1 VGFISLGCPKNLVD
15 SEVMMGLL
23 DRAGARLTAHPEE
36 AEILIVNTCS
46 FIDTAKQ
53 ESVDTIL
60 EMARHKTSGS
70 ARKLI
75 VAGCLVERYRDEIR
89 KSIPEVDAV
98 VGTGELE
105 SILEAAGLPPTPA
118 APSLFNIL
126 SGKAAEIRPGQE
138 SQAGTHK
145 TVAKSGMQADEEP
158 QKHPSGAKAHDDF
171 AAITARLKSCP
182 DTKPLRVHQE
192 ASHSATCLAPEVRS
206 ASEHIQNEDRP
217 KGRPEGDHRERQG
230 RFRRDSWQGATHL
243 LPTYLYDETTPRF
256 LTTPKSSAYI
266 KIAEGCDHPCSFC
279 VIPNLRGKFRS
290 RRFESVVA
298 EAHQLVARGVREITL
313 IGQETTCYGEDL
325 GIKDGLALLLDA
337 LAAIEGLRWLRFLYA
352 YPNRITG
359 RLLDTIA
366 RHDNICKY
374 LDVPLQHAAPSV
386 LKRMKRGGSA
396 EIFLK
401 TLEKVRAAVPG
412 IALRTSFIAGFPG
425 ESLRDFEILEEF
437 IGEARFDWLG
447 VFSYSDEEGS
457 GAFSLDGKVPRRTIE
472 TRKRRLMKLQQ
483 SISKRARQQWVG
495 REMVLLAEG
504 ESEETPLLWEGR
516 TQFHAPEIDGKLY
529 INDFGELGPNVA
541 TLEPGRFYRAQITE
555 AHDYDVV
562 ARILSGPL

>member
-36 AEILIVNTCS
+36 AEILVVNTCS

-60 EMARHKTSGS
+60 EMARHKISGS
-70 ARKLI
+70 AKKLI

-105 SILEAAGLPPTPA
+105 SILEAAGLQ
-118 APSLFNIL
+118 APVAISPFNIL
-126 SGKAAEIRPGQE
+126 SGSHVETRPSQE
-138 SQAGTHK
+138 SLSGTHK
-145 TVAKSGMQADEEP
+145 QSSITHGSASDLYQGTTSVVPQMP
-158 QKHPSGAKAHDDF
+158 QKESRA
-171 AAITARLKSCP
+171 
-182 DTKPLRVHQE
+182 
-192 ASHSATCLAPEVRS
+192 LAPAPTS
-206 ASEHIQNEDRP
+206 
-217 KGRPEGDHRERQG
+217 RPEGDHREQQG
-230 RFRRDSWQGATHL
+230 RFRRDDWQGATHL

-279 VIPNLRGKFRS
+279 IIPNLRGKFRS

-313 IGQETTCYGEDL
+313 IGQDTTCYGEDL
-325 GIKDGLALLLDA
+325 GLKDGLATLLDA
-337 LAAIEGLRWLRFLYA
+337 LAAIPNLRWLRFLYA
-352 YPNRITG
+352 YPNRITN
-359 RLLDTIA
+359 RLLETIA
-366 RHDNICKY
+366 KHDNICKY
-374 LDVPLQHAAPSV
+374 LDLPLQHASPAV

-412 IALRTSFIAGFPG
+412 IALRTSFIVGFPG
-425 ESLRDFEILEEF
+425 ETSEDLTHLEKF
-437 IGEARFDWLG
+437 VKAARFDWLG
-447 VFSYSDEEGS
+447 VFTYSDEEGS
-457 GAFSLDGKVPRRTIE
+457 GAFSLDAKLHKRTIE
-472 TRKRRLMKLQQ
+472 ARKRRLMKLQQ
-483 SISKRARQQWVG
+483 SISKRAKQQWVG
-495 REMVLLAEG
+495 RELVLLAEG
-504 ESEETPLLWEGR
+504 ESEETPLLWEAR
-516 TQFHAPEIDGKLY
+516 TQFHAPEIDGKVY
-529 INDFGELGPNVA
+529 INDFGELA
-541 TLEPGRFYRAQITE
+541 ALEPGRFYKAEITE
-555 AHDYDVV
+555 AHEYDVV

>member
-23 DRAGARLTAHPEE
+23 DRAGARLTSRPED
-36 AEILIVNTCS
+36 ADILVVNTCS

-60 EMARHKTSGS
+60 EMARLKTSGS
-70 ARKLI
+70 AKKLI

-105 SILEAAGLPPTPA
+105 AILEAAGLARPA
-118 APSLFNIL
+118 AAVSPFNIITSVHADTR
-126 SGKAAEIRPGQE
+126 SGKE

-145 TVAKSGMQADEEP
+145 
-158 QKHPSGAKAHDDF
+158 H
-171 AAITARLKSCP
+171 AAS
-182 DTKPLRVHQE
+182 
-192 ASHSATCLAPEVRS
+192 APEVS
-206 ASEHIQNEDRP
+206 F
-217 KGRPEGDHRERQG
+217 RPEGNHRERQG
-230 RFRRDSWQGATHL
+230 RFSRDDWQGATHL
-243 LPTYLYDETTPRF
+243 LPTYLYDENTPR
-256 LTTPKSSAYI
+256 LLSTPRASAYI

-290 RRFESVVA
+290 RRFESVVT
-298 EAHQLVARGVREITL
+298 EARQLVASGVSELTL
-313 IGQETTCYGEDL
+313 IGQDTTCYGEDL

-337 LAAIEGLRWLRFLYA
+337 LAGIEGLRWLRFLYA

-359 RLLDTIA
+359 RLLSTIA
-366 RHDNICKY
+366 KHDNICKY
-374 LDVPLQHAAPSV
+374 LDVPLQHASPEV
-386 LKRMKRGGSA
+386 LKRMKRGAGA

-412 IALRTSFIAGFPG
+412 IALRTTFIVGFPG

-437 IGEARFDWLG
+437 IGEAKFDWLG
-447 VFSYSDEEGS
+447 VFNYSDEEGS
-457 GAFSLDGKVPRRTIE
+457 GAYSLDAKLPARTIE
-472 TRKRRLMKLQQ
+472 SRKRRLMKLQQ
-483 SISKRARQQWVG
+483 SISKRAKQQWIG
-495 REMVLLAEG
+495 RELVVLAEG

-516 TQFHAPEIDGKLY
+516 TEFHAPEIDGKVY
-529 INDFGELGPNVA
+529 INDFGG
-541 TLEPGRFYRAQITE
+541 LEALQAGRFYKAQITE

-562 ARILSGPL
+562 ARIVSGPL

>member
-1 VGFISLGCPKNLVD
+1 MAPSVGFISLGCPKNLVD

-53 ESVDTIL
+53 ESIDTIL
-60 EMARHKTSGS
+60 EMARFKTSGS

-105 SILEAAGLPPTPA
+105 SILEAAGLQFPA
-118 APSLFNIL
+118 DAPIPLFNIL
-126 SGKAAEIRPGQE
+126 SGQAAATRPGQE
-138 SQAGTHK
+138 SQSGTHK
-145 TVAKSGMQADEEP
+145 LATNGSGSV
-158 QKHPSGAKAHDDF
+158 SGHDF
-171 AAITARLKSCP
+171 SRAAMPPIKTR
-182 DTKPLRVHQE
+182 
-192 ASHSATCLAPEVRS
+192 ASAPAATS
-206 ASEHIQNEDRP
+206 
-217 KGRPEGDHRERQG
+217 RPEGDLREQQG
-230 RFRRDSWQGATHL
+230 RFRRDDWQGAAHL

-266 KIAEGCDHPCSFC
+266 KIAEGCDHPCTFC

-298 EAHQLVARGVREITL
+298 EAHQLVARGVQEITL
-313 IGQETTCYGEDL
+313 IGQDTTCYGEDL
-325 GIKDGLALLLDA
+325 GLKDGLATLLDT
-337 LAAIEGLRWLRFLYA
+337 LARIDGLRWLRFLYA
-352 YPNRITG
+352 YPNRIT
-359 RLLDTIA
+359 RNLLSTIA

-374 LDVPLQHAAPSV
+374 LDVPLQHASPAV
-386 LKRMKRGGSA
+386 LKTMKRGAGA
-396 EIFLK
+396 DIFLK

-412 IALRTSFIAGFPG
+412 IALRTSFIVGFPG
-425 ESLRDFEILEEF
+425 ESLRDLGLLEEF
-437 IGEARFDWLG
+437 IKEARFDWLG

-457 GAFSLDGKVPRRTIE
+457 SAFSLDAKIPRRTIE
-472 TRKRRLMKLQQ
+472 SRRRRIMKLQQ
-483 SISKRARQQWVG
+483 SISKRTKQQWIG
-495 REMVLLAEG
+495 RELVLLAEG

-516 TQFHAPEIDGKLY
+516 TQFHAPEIDGKVY
-529 INDFGELGPNVA
+529 INDFGDLVTP
-541 TLEPGRFYRAQITE
+541 EPGRFYKAQITE